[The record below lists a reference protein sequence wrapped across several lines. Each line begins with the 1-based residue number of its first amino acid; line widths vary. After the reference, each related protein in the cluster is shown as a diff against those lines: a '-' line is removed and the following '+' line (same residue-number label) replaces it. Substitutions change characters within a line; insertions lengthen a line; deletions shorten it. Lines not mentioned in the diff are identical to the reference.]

1 MRGLAQLGWTDGRN
15 VRIDIPHLGA
25 SREVGSW
32 HCQIP
37 SWPSIVRQLSR
48 WQSETKYRRWV
59 FCRRPSDGAA
69 NFDRARAPR
78 ISRTQLREEMKMR
91 NYKIAAAVIGSF
103 VLGVGTASVLAQG
116 TAPHYEVAEINVKD
130 QTGYEASGVDKV
142 RDAIKANGGKFIAG
156 GYDKAKARTGAAVA
170 NRFLIVQYPS
180 KGAADKTWTTIKE
193 WWDTAGSKH
202 AADFRNIEVE
212 GVEQK

>member
-1 MRGLAQLGWTDGRN
+1 
-15 VRIDIPHLGA
+15 
-25 SREVGSW
+25 
-32 HCQIP
+32 
-37 SWPSIVRQLSR
+37 
-48 WQSETKYRRWV
+48 
-59 FCRRPSDGAA
+59 
-69 NFDRARAPR
+69 
-78 ISRTQLREEMKMR
+78 MKMR

-202 AADFRNIEVE
+202 AADSGTSKSKASSRNNESWRWAARAARRFATDSRVKQTIGPAGAPLLGSEDGSAGPKSTAFRTPRR
-212 GVEQK
+212 GGMR